1 MCFSIFCPSFVF
13 RSWNVW
19 SMFRSMF
26 ACVCAWIISSRYIR
40 CGAVCHGL
48 ACRTCPTHKPCAW
61 NGQACKTYALVKA
74 FRLVF
79 WIFFGSGFVV
89 SALFPG
95 TSCLV
100 FASVWNY
107 HFEWYVPHFGMVTLH
122 SAWYLLHLA
131 MFAFHF
137 AYYLPR
143 SGTSTSHLLGICY
156 ILVLQTFLK
165 VSLSFHSRFHGFI

>member
-1 MCFSIFCPSFVF
+1 MCLRVNYQLKIHQMWCSVPWLS
-13 RSWNVW
+13 
-19 SMFRSMF
+19 
-26 ACVCAWIISSRYIR
+26 
-40 CGAVCHGL
+40 L
-48 ACRTCPTHKPCAW
+48 ACQTCPTHKHCAW
-61 NGQACKTYALVKA
+61 NAQACKTYALVKA
-74 FRLVF
+74 FTLDLL
-79 WIFFGSGFVV
+79 FFGSGFVV